1 MIGRLL
7 SIFQKYKKNRFT
19 SRMGLLA
26 PSALFCLPRI
36 CPTQEKIFIHNNVSL
51 GPESKFIM
59 QVGTPSGKFVA
70 KHHASI
76 GAGLTVITNNHAT
89 TGVDIKQWFSDAAEN
104 NEGDT
109 NKDVIVEE
117 EVWCGANVTLLLG
130 VTIGRGAIIGA
141 GSVVRTSI
149 PPYSIVT
156 GNPAKVV
163 GFKFRVDEIIEH
175 EKELYIES
183 ERIPKADLEK
193 NYKKYF
199 LDRTSEIRSYIRLYC

>member
-36 CPTQEKIFIHNNVSL
+36 CPTPEKIFIHNNVSL

-76 GAGLTVITNNHAT
+76 GAGLTVITNNLAT

-109 NKDVIVEE
+109 N
-117 EVWCGANVTLLLG
+117 
-130 VTIGRGAIIGA
+130 
-141 GSVVRTSI
+141 
-149 PPYSIVT
+149 
-156 GNPAKVV
+156 
-163 GFKFRVDEIIEH
+163 
-175 EKELYIES
+175 
-183 ERIPKADLEK
+183 
-193 NYKKYF
+193 
-199 LDRTSEIRSYIRLYC
+199 

>member
-36 CPTQEKIFIHNNVSL
+36 CPTPEKIFIHNNVSL

-76 GAGLTVITNNHAT
+76 GAGLTVISNNHAT

>member
-36 CPTQEKIFIHNNVSL
+36 CPTPEKIFIHNNVSL

-109 NKDVIVEE
+109 HKDVIVEE

>member
-1 MIGRLL
+1 MVDFFL
-7 SIFQKYKKNRFT
+7 SFKNIKKIDLHLEW
-19 SRMGLLA
+19 G
-26 PSALFCLPRI
+26 
-36 CPTQEKIFIHNNVSL
+36 CPTPEKIFIHNNVSL
-51 GPESKFIM
+51 GPEAKFIM
-59 QVGTPSGKFVA
+59 QVGTPSGKFAA

-199 LDRTSEIRSYIRLYC
+199 LDRTSEIANYALL